1 MARKKSRVSARRVKD
16 KWKAKEWYTILA
28 PEMFDRM
35 RIGDTP
41 TDDPKKLMGRI
52 AEVTVQDLTGDLS
65 KMHIKLQF
73 RINDIQG
80 SNAHT
85 QFIGQ
90 NLTSDYIRRMTRRK
104 RTKIDGTYDVY
115 TKDKYLLRIKPM
127 AIPEKRVQASQQT
140 AIRAVMQ
147 KIIEETAKQ
156 KTIGEFVKMIISG
169 EIVRNISIACKTIYP
184 VKRIEIRKSEVLR
197 MGILPEEKKVKIE
210 EKEKEVKSEEKE
222 VKAEEKEVKAEEKA
236 KEAKVEEKDIKEE
249 KEKKVK
255 QKKRI
260 AVKKEKE
267 KKKSTRT
274 KKSVKSAAKKK
285 EEK

>member
-28 PEMFDRM
+28 PEMFDRI

-80 SNAHT
+80 FNAHT

-140 AIRAVMQ
+140 AIRAVMR

-197 MGILPEEKKVKIE
+197 MGILPEEKKVKVE
-210 EKEKEVKSEEKE
+210 EKEKEVKS
-222 VKAEEKEVKAEEKA
+222 EEKEVKAEEKA
-236 KEAKVEEKDIKEE
+236 KEAKVEEKDIKE

>member
-80 SNAHT
+80 FNAHT

-115 TKDKYLLRIKPM
+115 TKDKYFLRIKPM

-140 AIRAVMQ
+140 AIRAVMR

-197 MGILPEEKKVKIE
+197 MGILPEEKKVKVE
-210 EKEKEVKSEEKE
+210 EKDEKAE
-222 VKAEEKEVKAEEKA
+222 AEEKEVKVEKKDKEVKVEKKEKESKEEEKE
-236 KEAKVEEKDIKEE
+236 KEIKEE
-249 KEKKVK
+249 KEKKKVTGK
-255 QKKRI
+255 KKRKI
-260 AVKKEKE
+260 T
-267 KKKSTRT
+267 KKK
-274 KKSVKSAAKKK
+274 KPAKSAKKK
-285 EEK
+285 TDEK

>member
-28 PEMFDRM
+28 PEMFDRI

-115 TKDKYLLRIKPM
+115 TKDKYFLRIKPM

-140 AIRAVMQ
+140 AIRAVMR

-184 VKRIEIRKSEVLR
+184 VKRIEIRRSEVLR
-197 MGILPEEKKVKIE
+197 MGILPEEKKVKVE
-210 EKEKEVKSEEKE
+210 EKEKEVKSEEKK

-236 KEAKVEEKDIKEE
+236 KEAKVEEKDIKE

>member
-28 PEMFDRM
+28 PEMFDRI

-80 SNAHT
+80 FNAHT

-115 TKDKYLLRIKPM
+115 TKDKYFLRIKPM

-140 AIRAVMQ
+140 AIRAVMR

-169 EIVRNISIACKTIYP
+169 EIVRNISTACKTIYP

-197 MGILPEEKKVKIE
+197 MGILPEEKKVKVE

-222 VKAEEKEVKAEEKA
+222 VKAEEKEVKAEKKA

-249 KEKKVK
+249 EKEKEVK

-260 AVKKEKE
+260 AVKK

>member
-16 KWKAKEWYTILA
+16 KWKAKEWYAILA

-35 RIGDTP
+35 RIGETP
-41 TDDPKKLMGRI
+41 TDDPKKLIGRI

-73 RINDIQG
+73 KINDIQG
-80 SNAHT
+80 FSAHT

-104 RTKIDGTYDVY
+104 RTKIDGTYDVL
-115 TKDKYLLRIKPM
+115 TKDKYFLRIKPM

-140 AIRAVMQ
+140 AIRAVMR

-169 EIVRNISIACKTIYP
+169 EIVRNISTACKTIYP

-197 MGILPEEKKVKIE
+197 MGILPEEKKVKVE
-210 EKEKEVKSEEKE
+210 EKDEKAE
-222 VKAEEKEVKAEEKA
+222 AEEKEVKVEKKDKEVKVEKKEKESKEEEKE
-236 KEAKVEEKDIKEE
+236 KEIKEE
-249 KEKKVK
+249 KEKKKVTGK
-255 QKKRI
+255 KKRKI
-260 AVKKEKE
+260 T
-267 KKKSTRT
+267 KKK
-274 KKSVKSAAKKK
+274 KPAKSAKKK
-285 EEK
+285 TDEK